1 MKAILMT
8 ASGDPD
14 VLTLTEI
21 SQPTINSPT
30 AILVKLKAAG
40 INPIDTKL
48 RQRGTFYSEEMP
60 AILGCDGAGI
70 VEAIGSEVTRFQP
83 GDEVYFCAGGLGKT
97 RTGNYA
103 EYAVVEEHRV
113 ALKPTTLSFSEA
125 AAAPLVL
132 ITAWEALYDR
142 ARLTPGQT
150 VLIHG
155 GAGGVGHVAI
165 QLAKLKGAK
174 VCTTVGSTDKA
185 RLVRQFGA
193 DEPIFYKKT
202 DFVQSVLDWTDGK
215 GVDVAFDTVGG
226 QTFFDTCGAVKVYG
240 DIVTLLQPDSS
251 IGNLKVARTR
261 NLRLGLELMLTP
273 ALMGLKEGQ
282 THQMSILEQCAT
294 FIDEGK
300 LTLHLSQTFPLEEAV
315 AAHKALETGSNTG
328 KIALTIA

>member
-1 MKAILMT
+1 MT

-14 VLTLTEI
+14 VLTLKEI
-21 SQPTINSPT
+21 PQPSINSPT

-48 RQRGTFYSEEMP
+48 RQRGTFYPDEMP
-60 AILGCDGAGI
+60 AVLGCDGAGI

-97 RTGNYA
+97 ETGNYA
-103 EYAVVEEHRV
+103 EYAVVEEHQV
-113 ALKPTTLSFSEA
+113 ALKPTTLSFPEA
-125 AAAPLVL
+125 VAAPLVL

-155 GAGGVGHVAI
+155 GAGGVGHVAV

-185 RLVRQFGA
+185 RLARQFGA
-193 DEPIFYKKT
+193 DEPILYKQT
-202 DFVQSVLDWTDGK
+202 DFVQSVLDWTDGQ

-240 DIVTLLQPDSS
+240 DLVTILQPDQT
-251 IGNLKVARTR
+251 IGNLQVARTR

-282 THQMSILEQCAT
+282 IHQMSILEQCAT

-300 LTLHLSQTFPLEEAV
+300 LTLHLSQTFPLEEAI